1 MNVLYKRGGDH
12 IMNFYKLVF
21 PGIAMIATIYGL
33 GRFSFGLFLPDI
45 SKDLHLSASSSGII
59 SSLFYLSYCFTI
71 IYATLRTA
79 KTGPKYMIMLAS
91 LLVILGLITI
101 SIASNALTLSLGVIF
116 AGASSGLISPP
127 YGYAI
132 SLWIKWEQ
140 QGKANTWINSG
151 TSIGLV
157 FTGITAMLVFID
169 WRSVYLIYGII
180 AILITVWNFFIIP
193 SLKHNI
199 NINPG
204 SLNILDISASKRII
218 FASTILGISTAPY
231 WTFSKSY
238 VQNTDHYSPIA
249 LSIFWIL
256 IGVAG
261 VLGSISGRMIDQYG
275 LKFSYFL
282 GVILMAAASIL
293 LALTPFI
300 WIVPFLASLLFG
312 ASYIFITGVLLVWGV
327 KLFVKNAS
335 LGIGIPF
342 LMLAVGQVI
351 GSVLAGPI
359 VEQLGYTFTFV
370 IYGIIGLTPV
380 LIYPKVEVKPPKVN
394 IDDEY
399 TKLQKA
405 NKDLL

>member
-1 MNVLYKRGGDH
+1 
-12 IMNFYKLVF
+12 MNFYKLVF

-45 SKDLHLSASSSGII
+45 SKDLHLSASSAGII

-140 QGKANTWINSG
+140 QGKANTWINSV
-151 TSIGLV
+151 TSMGLV

-261 VLGSISGRMIDQYG
+261 VLGGISGRMIDQYG

-359 VEQLGYTFTFV
+359 VEELGYTFTFV

>member
-1 MNVLYKRGGDH
+1 
-12 IMNFYKLVF
+12 MNFYKLVF

-45 SKDLHLSASSSGII
+45 SKDLYLSASSAGII

-261 VLGSISGRMIDQYG
+261 VLGGISGRMIDQYG

-359 VEQLGYTFTFV
+359 VEELGYTFTFV
-370 IYGIIGLTPV
+370 IYGIIGLTPI

>member
-1 MNVLYKRGGDH
+1 
-12 IMNFYKLVF
+12 MNFYKLVF

-45 SKDLHLSASSSGII
+45 SKDLYLSASSAGII

-261 VLGSISGRMIDQYG
+261 VLGGISGRMIDQYG

-359 VEQLGYTFTFV
+359 VEELGYTFTFV
-370 IYGIIGLTPV
+370 IYGIIGLTPI
-380 LIYPKVEVKPPKVN
+380 LIYPKVEVKPPKIN

>member
-1 MNVLYKRGGDH
+1 
-12 IMNFYKLVF
+12 MNFYKLVF

-45 SKDLHLSASSSGII
+45 SKDLHLSASSAGII

-261 VLGSISGRMIDQYG
+261 VLGGISGRMIDQYG

-359 VEQLGYTFTFV
+359 VEELGYTFTFV
-370 IYGIIGLTPV
+370 IYGIIGLTPI
-380 LIYPKVEVKPPKVN
+380 LTYPKVEVKPPKVN

>member
-1 MNVLYKRGGDH
+1 
-12 IMNFYKLVF
+12 MNFYKLVF

-45 SKDLHLSASSSGII
+45 SKDLHLSASSAGII

-101 SIASNALTLSLGVIF
+101 SIASNALSLSLGVIF

-261 VLGSISGRMIDQYG
+261 VLGGISGRMIDQYG

-359 VEQLGYTFTFV
+359 VEELGYTFTFV
-370 IYGIIGLTPV
+370 IYGIIGLTPI
-380 LIYPKVEVKPPKVN
+380 LIYPKVEVKPPKIN

>member
-1 MNVLYKRGGDH
+1 
-12 IMNFYKLVF
+12 
-21 PGIAMIATIYGL
+21 
-33 GRFSFGLFLPDI
+33 
-45 SKDLHLSASSSGII
+45 
-59 SSLFYLSYCFTI
+59 
-71 IYATLRTA
+71 
-79 KTGPKYMIMLAS
+79 MIMLAS

-151 TSIGLV
+151 TSMGLV

-261 VLGSISGRMIDQYG
+261 VLGGISGRMIDQYG

-359 VEQLGYTFTFV
+359 VEELGYTFTFV
-370 IYGIIGLTPV
+370 IYGIIGLTPI

>member
-1 MNVLYKRGGDH
+1 
-12 IMNFYKLVF
+12 MNFYKLVF

-45 SKDLHLSASSSGII
+45 SKDLHLSASSAGII

-256 IGVAG
+256 IGVTG
-261 VLGSISGRMIDQYG
+261 VLGGISGRMIDQYG

-359 VEQLGYTFTFV
+359 VEELGYTFTFV
-370 IYGIIGLTPV
+370 IYGIIGLTPI

>member
-1 MNVLYKRGGDH
+1 
-12 IMNFYKLVF
+12 
-21 PGIAMIATIYGL
+21 
-33 GRFSFGLFLPDI
+33 
-45 SKDLHLSASSSGII
+45 
-59 SSLFYLSYCFTI
+59 
-71 IYATLRTA
+71 
-79 KTGPKYMIMLAS
+79 
-91 LLVILGLITI
+91 
-101 SIASNALTLSLGVIF
+101 
-116 AGASSGLISPP
+116 
-127 YGYAI
+127 
-132 SLWIKWEQ
+132 
-140 QGKANTWINSG
+140 
-151 TSIGLV
+151 
-157 FTGITAMLVFID
+157 
-169 WRSVYLIYGII
+169 
-180 AILITVWNFFIIP
+180 
-193 SLKHNI
+193 
-199 NINPG
+199 
-204 SLNILDISASKRII
+204 
-218 FASTILGISTAPY
+218 
-231 WTFSKSY
+231 
-238 VQNTDHYSPIA
+238 
-249 LSIFWIL
+249 
-256 IGVAG
+256 
-261 VLGSISGRMIDQYG
+261 
-275 LKFSYFL
+275 
-282 GVILMAAASIL
+282 MAAASIL

>member
-1 MNVLYKRGGDH
+1 
-12 IMNFYKLVF
+12 MNFYKLVF

-45 SKDLHLSASSSGII
+45 SKDLHLSASSAGII

-261 VLGSISGRMIDQYG
+261 VLGGISGRMIDQYG

-359 VEQLGYTFTFV
+359 VEELGYTFAFV
-370 IYGIIGLTPV
+370 IYGIIGLTPI

>member
-1 MNVLYKRGGDH
+1 
-12 IMNFYKLVF
+12 MNFYKLVF

-33 GRFSFGLFLPDI
+33 GRFSLGLFLPDI
-45 SKDLHLSASSSGII
+45 SKDLHLSASSAGII

-101 SIASNALTLSLGVIF
+101 SIASNALSLSLGVIF

-261 VLGSISGRMIDQYG
+261 VLGGISGRMIDQYG

-359 VEQLGYTFTFV
+359 VEELGYTFTFV
-370 IYGIIGLTPV
+370 IYGIIGLTPI
-380 LIYPKVEVKPPKVN
+380 LIYPKVEVKPPKIN

>member
-1 MNVLYKRGGDH
+1 
-12 IMNFYKLVF
+12 MNFYKLVF

-45 SKDLHLSASSSGII
+45 SKDLHLSASSAGII

-261 VLGSISGRMIDQYG
+261 VLGGISGRMIDQYG

-359 VEQLGYTFTFV
+359 VEELGYTFTFV

>member
-1 MNVLYKRGGDH
+1 
-12 IMNFYKLVF
+12 MNFYKLVF

-45 SKDLHLSASSSGII
+45 SKDLHLSASSAGII

-261 VLGSISGRMIDQYG
+261 VLGGISGRMIDQYG

-282 GVILMAAASIL
+282 GVILMEAASIL

-359 VEQLGYTFTFV
+359 VEELGYTFTFV
-370 IYGIIGLTPV
+370 IYGIIGLTPI

>member
-1 MNVLYKRGGDH
+1 
-12 IMNFYKLVF
+12 MNFYKLVF

-45 SKDLHLSASSSGII
+45 SKDLYLSASSAGII

-261 VLGSISGRMIDQYG
+261 VLGGISGRMIDQYG

-359 VEQLGYTFTFV
+359 VEELGYTFTFV

>member
-1 MNVLYKRGGDH
+1 
-12 IMNFYKLVF
+12 MNFYKLVF

-45 SKDLHLSASSSGII
+45 SKDLHLSASSAGII

-261 VLGSISGRMIDQYG
+261 VLGGISGRMIDQYG

-359 VEQLGYTFTFV
+359 VEELGYTFTFV
-370 IYGIIGLTPV
+370 IYGIIGLTPI
-380 LIYPKVEVKPPKVN
+380 LIYPKVEVKPPKIN

>member
-1 MNVLYKRGGDH
+1 
-12 IMNFYKLVF
+12 MNFYKLVF

-45 SKDLHLSASSSGII
+45 SKDLHLSASSAGII

-169 WRSVYLIYGII
+169 CRSVYLIYGII

-261 VLGSISGRMIDQYG
+261 VLGGISGRMIDQYG

-359 VEQLGYTFTFV
+359 VEELGYTFTFV

>member
-1 MNVLYKRGGDH
+1 
-12 IMNFYKLVF
+12 MNFYKLVF

-45 SKDLHLSASSSGII
+45 SKDLHLSASSAGII

-180 AILITVWNFFIIP
+180 DILITVWNFFIIP

-261 VLGSISGRMIDQYG
+261 VLGGISGRMIDQYG

-359 VEQLGYTFTFV
+359 VEELGYTFTFV
-370 IYGIIGLTPV
+370 IYGIIGLTPI
-380 LIYPKVEVKPPKVN
+380 LIYPKVEVKPPKIN

>member
-1 MNVLYKRGGDH
+1 
-12 IMNFYKLVF
+12 MNFYKLVF

-45 SKDLHLSASSSGII
+45 SKDLHLSASSAGII

-151 TSIGLV
+151 TSMGLV

-261 VLGSISGRMIDQYG
+261 VLGGISGRMIDQYG

-359 VEQLGYTFTFV
+359 VEELGYTFTFV

>member
-1 MNVLYKRGGDH
+1 
-12 IMNFYKLVF
+12 MNFYKLVF

-45 SKDLHLSASSSGII
+45 SKDLHLSASSAGII

-261 VLGSISGRMIDQYG
+261 VLGGISGRMIDQYG

-359 VEQLGYTFTFV
+359 VEELGYTFTFV
-370 IYGIIGLTPV
+370 IYGIIGLTPI

>member
-1 MNVLYKRGGDH
+1 
-12 IMNFYKLVF
+12 MNFYKLVF
-21 PGIAMIATIYGL
+21 PGIATIATIYGL

-45 SKDLHLSASSSGII
+45 SKDLHLSASSAGII

-91 LLVILGLITI
+91 ILVILGLIII
-101 SIASNALTLSLGVIF
+101 SISPNALTLSLGVIF

-169 WRSVYLIYGII
+169 WRLVYLIYGII
-180 AILITVWNFFIIP
+180 AILITIWNFFIIP

-261 VLGSISGRMIDQYG
+261 VLGGISGRMIDQYG

-359 VEQLGYTFTFV
+359 VEELGYTFTFV

>member
-1 MNVLYKRGGDH
+1 
-12 IMNFYKLVF
+12 MNFYKLVF

-45 SKDLHLSASSSGII
+45 SKDLHLSASSAGII

-91 LLVILGLITI
+91 ILVILGLIII
-101 SIASNALTLSLGVIF
+101 SISPNALTLSLGVIF

-169 WRSVYLIYGII
+169 WRLVYLIYGII
-180 AILITVWNFFIIP
+180 AILITIWNFFIIP

-261 VLGSISGRMIDQYG
+261 VLGGISGRMIDQYG

-359 VEQLGYTFTFV
+359 VEELGYTFTFV

>member
-1 MNVLYKRGGDH
+1 
-12 IMNFYKLVF
+12 MNFYKLVF

-45 SKDLHLSASSSGII
+45 SKDLHLSASSAGII

-261 VLGSISGRMIDQYG
+261 VLGGISGRMIDQYG

-359 VEQLGYTFTFV
+359 VEELGYTFTFV
-370 IYGIIGLTPV
+370 IYGIIGLTPI
-380 LIYPKVEVKPPKVN
+380 LIYPKVEVKTPKVN

>member
-1 MNVLYKRGGDH
+1 
-12 IMNFYKLVF
+12 MNFYKLVF

-45 SKDLHLSASSSGII
+45 SNDLKLSASSAGLI

-71 IYATLRTA
+71 VYATLRTA

-91 LLVILGLITI
+91 VLVILGLFMI
-101 SIASNALTLSLGVIF
+101 SISPNALTLSLGVLL

-151 TSIGLV
+151 TSLGLV

-169 WRSVYLIYGII
+169 WRTTYLIYGVI
-180 AILITVWNFFIIP
+180 AILITVWNFFVIP
-193 SLKHNI
+193 SLKHSLKI
-199 NINPG
+199 YPG

-218 FASTILGISTAPY
+218 MASTILGFSTAPF

-238 VQNTDHYSPIA
+238 VQQTDHYSPIA

-261 VLGSISGRMIDQYG
+261 IFGGISGHIIDQYG
-275 LKFSYFL
+275 IQFAYFF
-282 GVILMAAASIL
+282 GVILMSVASIL
-293 LALTPFI
+293 LALTPI
-300 WIVPFLASLLFG
+300 VWIVPFLSSLIFG
-312 ASYIFITGVLLVWGV
+312 VSYIFITGVLLVWGV
-327 KLFVKNAS
+327 KIFVKNAS

-342 LMLAVGQVI
+342 LMLAVGQVL
-351 GSVLAGPI
+351 GSMVAGPFI
-359 VEQLGYTFTFV
+359 EDLGYTMPFI
-370 IYGIIGLTPV
+370 IYGLIGLV
-380 LIYPKVEVKPPKVN
+380 ALLLFPKVDVQPPNVH
-394 IDDEY
+394 IDGDY
-399 TKLQKA
+399 TELQKV
-405 NKDLL
+405 NKDLI

>member
-1 MNVLYKRGGDH
+1 
-12 IMNFYKLVF
+12 MNFYKLVF

>member
-1 MNVLYKRGGDH
+1 
-12 IMNFYKLVF
+12 MNFYKLVF

-45 SKDLHLSASSSGII
+45 SKDLYLSASSAGII

-261 VLGSISGRMIDQYG
+261 VLGGISGRMIDQYG

>member
-1 MNVLYKRGGDH
+1 
-12 IMNFYKLVF
+12 MNFYKLVF

-45 SKDLHLSASSSGII
+45 SKDLHLSASSAGII

-151 TSIGLV
+151 TSMGLV

-261 VLGSISGRMIDQYG
+261 VLGGISGRMIDQYG

-359 VEQLGYTFTFV
+359 VEELGYTFTFV
-370 IYGIIGLTPV
+370 IYGIIGLTPI

>member
-1 MNVLYKRGGDH
+1 
-12 IMNFYKLVF
+12 MNFYKLVF

-45 SKDLHLSASSSGII
+45 SKDLHLSASSAGII

-132 SLWIKWEQ
+132 ALWIKWEQ

-151 TSIGLV
+151 TSMGLV

-261 VLGSISGRMIDQYG
+261 VLGGISGRMIDQYG

-359 VEQLGYTFTFV
+359 VEELGYTFTFV